1 MLAARTLMR
10 SSASPRRDERVGSGT
25 PSLRTRFFS
34 MPPVV
39 EVYCQALMVLGS
51 AGVAIVLDF
60 DFVPRSSCPFVE
72 VSINFFQGT
81 YPSLACVRESLH
93 SRKWAG
99 CAAQ

>member
-39 EVYCQALMVLGS
+39 EVYCQALIVLGS
-51 AGVAIVLDF
+51 AGVAIFFEFNL
-60 DFVPRSSCPFVE
+60 VE
-72 VSINFFQGT
+72 AQLISFQQT
-81 YPSLACVRESLH
+81 RIRVWLV
-93 SRKWAG
+93 
-99 CAAQ
+99 